1 MAFSADAPG
10 IDENPLR
17 GLIPYS
23 FAPQENFPHSM
34 EWFYTP
40 LSDVVI
46 GPDTYDWKPVDREL
60 AKIASRGDQAAFR
73 FYLDFP
79 KKPSA
84 IPHYL
89 LDAGLQTFSYDDF
102 DNSLS
107 RTPSV
112 APDQSDP
119 RLIECLLHFIHALGE
134 RYDGDPRIGYL
145 TAGLVGFWGEW
156 HVNHHPQPGE
166 PAGWAMSQADKD
178 AILAAYRD
186 SFHKTVVLVRYP
198 TASPQ
203 RDLLANFGFHDDSF
217 FDDTLGPEP
226 WYFMTQMTTAEA
238 TDNWQAHA
246 IGGEIY
252 PQLQNHLWDDW
263 PNSVGQDVATV
274 IATTH
279 ATWMLDET
287 LFDHA
292 PKPADRAN
300 ALRAHRM
307 MGYILFCSAVQIVR
321 GSDDSATIS
330 VRIENRGAAP
340 FYAPWPVEFNAI
352 YEAKILA
359 KAQAFWP
366 LATLLPGQQATYEA
380 RIPDL
385 PANPAAIII
394 RLVNPL
400 ANGHPVAF
408 ANEEMGTVK
417 PGWLTLAPVSV
428 TAHTAPAPPGKI
440 P

>member
-17 GLIPYS
+17 GLTPYS
-23 FAPQENFPHSM
+23 FAPQGNFPHSM

-89 LDAGLQTFSYDDF
+89 LDEGLKTFSYDDF

-156 HVNHHPQPGE
+156 HVNQHPRPGE
-166 PAGWAMSQADKD
+166 PAGWAMPQADKD

-198 TASPQ
+198 TATPQ

-217 FDDTLGPEP
+217 FDDTLGPVP
-226 WYFMTQMTTAEA
+226 WHFMPQMTTAGA

-252 PQLQNHLWDDW
+252 PQLQTHLWDHW
-263 PNSVGQDVATV
+263 PNSVGQDVVTV

-279 ATWMLDET
+279 ATWMLDEKLSIT
-287 LFDHA
+287 RPNQ
-292 PKPADRAN
+292 PKGSTPCAWTV
-300 ALRAHRM
+300 
-307 MGYILFCSAVQIVR
+307 CSA
-321 GSDDSATIS
+321 
-330 VRIENRGAAP
+330 
-340 FYAPWPVEFNAI
+340 
-352 YEAKILA
+352 ILC
-359 KAQAFWP
+359 
-366 LATLLPGQQATYEA
+366 
-380 RIPDL
+380 
-385 PANPAAIII
+385 
-394 RLVNPL
+394 
-400 ANGHPVAF
+400 
-408 ANEEMGTVK
+408 
-417 PGWLTLAPVSV
+417 S
-428 TAHTAPAPPGKI
+428 APPCDSST
-440 P
+440 